1 MRVFRIMAPRADD
14 PGIGTVFDKPVD
26 RLVGADGSFL
36 VHRVGARSGLSGAF
50 IRLVTMRAWAFLLTL
65 VSGYFIIN
73 LLFAL
78 LYLAVGVDGI
88 GNSALATPVDRWLT
102 ALEMSVQTIT
112 TIGFG
117 YLYPKSHLV
126 WAVAAVEGMLGIL
139 SFSLTAAV
147 LYARFAKPKASLAWS
162 PKALIAPFRDG
173 WSVQLRVANR
183 RSSLLMELEARLLL
197 VMADVDEQGER
208 LNYYNLKLQLDRV
221 SFLPLSWTI
230 VHPIDSA
237 SALAGLSLQDLKDRR
252 AELILILKGIDE
264 GYMGPVYTRH
274 SYRYDEII
282 WGARFARAFSS
293 REGELRLDLQKLG
306 DSVEVEAPAVLP
318 T

>member
-1 MRVFRIMAPRADD
+1 MRVFRITATRADD
-14 PGIGTVFDKPVD
+14 PGIGTIFDKPVD

-36 VHRVGARSGLSGAF
+36 VHRAGARSGLSGAF
-50 IRLVTMRAWAFLLTL
+50 VRLVTMPAWSFLFTL
-65 VSGYFIIN
+65 VAGYFLIN
-73 LLFAL
+73 LLFAF
-78 LYLAVGVDGI
+78 LYLAVGIEGV
-88 GNSALATPVDRWLT
+88 GNAELSTPMERWLT

-117 YLYPKSHLV
+117 FLYPKSHAV
-126 WAVAAVEGMLGIL
+126 WAVVAVEGMLGIL

-162 PKALIAPFRDG
+162 PRALIAPFREG
-173 WSVQLRVANR
+173 WSLQLRVANR
-183 RSSLLMELEARLLL
+183 RSTLLMELEARLLL
-197 VMADVDEQGER
+197 VMADVDDQGER

-230 VHPIDSA
+230 VHPIGPD

-274 SYRYDEII
+274 SYRHDEIT
-282 WGARFARAFSS
+282 WGARFARAFSAQDG
-293 REGELRLDLQKLG
+293 RLRLDLEKLG
-306 DSVEVEAPAVLP
+306 ESVSVEAPPVLP